1 MLVGTKI
8 QEDKHFTISLMMQ
21 ESFVTIRSMYVP
33 APLPLVV
40 LLLLLR
46 EREGRVLC
54 VVCCAFF
61 AMPYACPRR
70 TWQLAGSVVGW
81 LS

>member
-46 EREGRVLC
+46 ERERGECCVLC
-54 VVCCAFF
+54 AVLSLLCHMRV
-61 AMPYACPRR
+61 PGEP
-70 TWQLAGSVVGW
+70 GS
-81 LS
+81 